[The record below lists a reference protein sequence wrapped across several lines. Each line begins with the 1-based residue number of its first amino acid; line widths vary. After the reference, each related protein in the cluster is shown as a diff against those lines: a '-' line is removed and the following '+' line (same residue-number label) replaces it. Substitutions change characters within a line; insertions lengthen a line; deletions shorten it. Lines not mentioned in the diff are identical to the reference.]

1 MLNAHLFTFAAG
13 QETQTADVGT
23 PGEIIEMFVN
33 HTSGAS
39 TVTINVVVDGI
50 AHLVKAISATPSD
63 SRVVPTGALTCPPGG
78 KLQVITGSANW
89 TGTVLVVVKN

>member
-1 MLNAHLFTFAAG
+1 MLNAHLFTFTAA

-33 HTSGAS
+33 HTLGAS

-63 SRVVPTGALTCPPGG
+63 ERVVPSDALTCPPGG
-78 KLQVITGSANW
+78 KLQVVSGASNW

>member
-1 MLNAHLFTFAAG
+1 MLNAHLFTFTAA

-33 HTSGAS
+33 HTTGDS

-50 AHLVKAISATPSD
+50 AHLVKLVTATPAD

-78 KLQVITGSANW
+78 KLQVVSGSANW